1 MSTIITQN
9 PYTFT
14 VEDNM
19 NINAVFE
26 DSGVEVKGIGGTGYI
41 TGGTASWRMEYNGTI
56 WAHGTLSASSG
67 PSNTYDVSFPR
78 TAEIGG
84 VFKFI
89 RPSTSYGRYIRFHIY
104 QGSTDLYGSRDGSW
118 TVPAELAGK
127 QISIRIEKS

>member
-1 MSTIITQN
+1 MSTIITDN

-41 TGGTASWRMEYNGTI
+41 TSGTASWRMSYNGTD
-56 WAHGTLSASSG
+56 WAHGTLSATSG

-84 VFKFI
+84 VFKFT

-104 QGSTDLYGSRDGSW
+104 RGSTDLYGSRDGSW

-127 QISIRIEKS
+127 QISIIIEKS